1 MGLFIVIV
9 DGLFLRLACC
19 SPMSPNPV
27 LCFIRDTIENEGV
40 RTIIMIYQYV
50 EGVRLSKKP
59 ITLKQLKQLPAALK
73 TN

>member
-27 LCFIRDTIENEGV
+27 LCFIRDTIENERG
-40 RTIIMIYQYV
+40 RITIVIYQCV
-50 EGVRLSKKP
+50 ENVLRAKIP
-59 ITLKQLKQLPAALK
+59 ITLKQLKQLPGALK